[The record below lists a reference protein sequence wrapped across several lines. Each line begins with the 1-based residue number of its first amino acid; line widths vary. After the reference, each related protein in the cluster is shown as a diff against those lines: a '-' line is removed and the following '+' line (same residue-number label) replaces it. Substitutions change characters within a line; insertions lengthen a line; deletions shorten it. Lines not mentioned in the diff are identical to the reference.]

1 MKKLLWALLPL
12 AVLASCGKS
21 NQRKLLIISNGNIT
35 SNGQNLKIDNPSDG
49 AVEKIIDL
57 NDPNQTSFTLD
68 NNGTKSTIEIGSET
82 GFYVLN
88 LMKDTLFGSQL
99 VDGRDYNNKED
110 LGLDKQKLMIDSL
123 KLVLQGKNISEAN
136 KNFQIKTG
144 QVIKITN
151 DLEHAR
157 VFGPYKALDSNID
170 APADGK
176 PPVLFKIYSSE
187 ELQLR
192 LQEVEESY
200 NYTG

>member
-144 QVIKITN
+144 QIIKITN